1 MKRYFIKIKSVVLIA
16 AVLFNSC
23 DLDINDNPNDATG
36 AVITPDLTLTVVI
49 ASTMYTQVYRY
60 GDFGSFIVGYQM
72 PGNGIGGYGSTYTY
86 DFTSQSYT
94 DAWTEVFDQLRD
106 YSTIIRNA
114 EADPSYAIFGGIA
127 HIMKAYS
134 YHLLTDYYGDVPY
147 TEGLQGG
154 SGNLS
159 PVYDK
164 AEDVY
169 KYIVAELDEAIG
181 ILKDNADKVGAGV
194 IGPNAASDP
203 VFSGNITK
211 WIQFANNTKLRL
223 LTRARGTS
231 INDFA
236 VSEFGKFSSEGFLK
250 EDVLVNPGYNA
261 TNEQNPFWSRYH
273 SNTAGTISTPA
284 TYYIPTI
291 YTLSFYNGAKL
302 NDEVRG
308 SLFYKNFPN
317 TPAWQLGDESAAK
330 PASPR
335 YVWSTPTNDAGTGIL
350 KGRSAGAPLT
360 PAAEIYFLLAEA
372 ALNGNVLDGDAKTN
386 FVKGIT
392 ASFDFLSRSGASY
405 ALPAGVDPAADV
417 QRYIESNAG
426 NYLAD
431 FDAATTAEQKLEAI
445 VTQKYIAFNILYS
458 HEAWNEFRR
467 TGYPKISGTAPAGTF
482 LSIQSQS
489 SRSDKLPIRLIYP
502 LTEYNLN
509 KNTPPVADAYSSPVF
524 WVKDKN

>member
-1 MKRYFIKIKSVVLIA
+1 MKRYLKKIKLIVLTG
-16 AVLFNSC
+16 VLLFNSC
-23 DLDINDNPNDATG
+23 DLDINDNPNSATG
-36 AVITPDLTLTVVI
+36 AVITPDLTLTAVV
-49 ASTMYTQVYRY
+49 ASTLYYQISSY
-60 GDFGSFIVGYQM
+60 GDFAAFIVGYQM
-72 PGNGIGGYGSTYTY
+72 PGSGVAGYGSTYTY

-94 DAWTEVFDQLRD
+94 GAWTNPFGQLRD
-106 YSTIIRNA
+106 YSTIIRKA

-127 HIMKAYS
+127 HILKAYVF
-134 YHLLTDYYGDVPY
+134 HLLTDYYGDVPY
-147 TEGLQGG
+147 TEGLSGG

-169 KYIVAELDEAIG
+169 KYLVAELDDAIT

-203 VFSGNITK
+203 VFAGNITK

-223 LTRARGTS
+223 LTRARGTA
-231 INDFA
+231 INDFV

-261 TNEQNPFWSRYH
+261 SNQQNPFWTLYH
-273 SNTAGTISTPA
+273 SSVSGTITTA
-284 TYYIPTI
+284 AQYYIPTK
-291 YTLSFYNGAKL
+291 YALSFYNGTKL
-302 NDEVRG
+302 DDPVRG
-308 SLFYKNFPN
+308 GLFYKNFPD
-317 TPAWQLGDESAAK
+317 TPSWQLGNESADK
-330 PASPR
+330 PASPQ
-335 YVWSTPTNDAGTGIL
+335 YVWEVPDSKGIF
-350 KGRSAGAPLT
+350 KSRSAAAPFT
-360 PAAEIYFLLAEA
+360 PASEIYFLLAEA

-405 ALPAGVDPAADV
+405 ALPSGVNPEADV
-417 QRYIESNAG
+417 QQYIADNAG

-431 FDAATTAEQKLEAI
+431 WDAATTDAQRLEAI
-445 VTQKYIAFNILYS
+445 ITQKYIAFNILYS

-467 TGYPKISGTAPAGTF
+467 TGYPKISGADPVTTF
-482 LSIQSQS
+482 LSVQSQS
-489 SRSDKLPIRLIYP
+489 TRADKLPIRLIYP
-502 LTEYNLN
+502 LAEYNLN
-509 KNTPPVADAYSSPVF
+509 KNTPPVADAYSNPVF